1 MCSCTRRSVIG
12 LIPLTA
18 FSLAGCMKQTEGAET
33 VHYGR
38 ETCAMCGMIISD
50 AHYAAEIRGATDKA
64 LVKFDDIGCAIHW
77 LDNAKWDDTAIAEFW
92 VMDSEDGTTWLE
104 ARKAAY
110 LGGVVSPMDYGHAA
124 IRELRDGASDY
135 NRMKAAVL
143 AMGLSSRCPPPK
155 ESNA

>member
-1 MCSCTRRSVIG
+1 MPPRSG
-12 LIPLTA
+12 
-18 FSLAGCMKQTEGAET
+18 
-33 VHYGR
+33 
-38 ETCAMCGMIISD
+38 
-50 AHYAAEIRGATDKA
+50 GATDEA

-77 LDNAKWDDTAIAEFW
+77 LDNAKWSDAAIAEFW

-104 ARKAAY
+104 ARKAGF
-110 LGGVVSPMDYGHAA
+110 LGGRCLAMDYGHAA
-124 IRELRDGASDY
+124 IRELRAGTIDY